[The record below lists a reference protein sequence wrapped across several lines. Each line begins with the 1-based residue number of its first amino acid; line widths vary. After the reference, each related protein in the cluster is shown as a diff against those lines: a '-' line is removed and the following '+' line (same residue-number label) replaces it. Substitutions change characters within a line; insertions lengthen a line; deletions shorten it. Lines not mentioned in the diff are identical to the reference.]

1 MEQERA
7 RFGNGSDGK
16 CDPMNIRIAHGA
28 IVVAA
33 LTIVGCSS
41 EDRSSIATDLQ
52 TAATDIANAAGEVT
66 DDVAE
71 ALARTIATQQGEEQ
85 FKNAGEELDGPLT
98 CEATVQDDAANIAIS
113 CTGTTKGGGAATL
126 TGTTNEIPGA
136 SVVSLDGDF
145 TGAVDGTEVFTTQR
159 LGG

>member
-1 MEQERA
+1 MAA
-7 RFGNGSDGK
+7 RFDERSGGK
-16 CDPMNIRIAHGA
+16 CDRMKIRIAHGA
-28 IVVAA
+28 IVAAA
-33 LTIVGCSS
+33 LMIVGCSS

-52 TAATDIANAAGEVT
+52 SAATDLANAAGEAT

-85 FKNAGEELDGPLT
+85 FKNAGQELDGPLT
-98 CEATVQDDAANIAIS
+98 CEATVQDDAANITVS
-113 CTGTTKGGGAATL
+113 CTGTTKSGGAATL
-126 TGTTNEIPGA
+126 TGATNEIPGA

-145 TGAVDGTEVFTTQR
+145 TGSVDGTEVFTTQR

>member
-1 MEQERA
+1 MRTRYSPA
-7 RFGNGSDGK
+7 
-16 CDPMNIRIAHGA
+16 IAL
-28 IVVAA
+28 AA
-33 LTIVGCSS
+33 VLAVGGCSS
-41 EDRSSIATDLQ
+41 DDRSSIATDLQ
-52 TAATDIANAAGEVT
+52 SVATDIANAADEAT

-85 FKNAGEELDGPLT
+85 FNNAGHELDGPLT
-98 CEATVQDDAANIAIS
+98 CEATVQEDAANIAIS
-113 CTGTTKGGGAATL
+113 CTGTTQDGGAAEL

-145 TGAVDGTEVFTTQR
+145 TATVDGTEVFTTQR